1 MAIFDWFNKPA
12 SNTMLQ
18 NTFGNTFFKNQV
30 APVQS
35 GATNVRPTN
44 LAALKN
50 WRPWKAFMPQS
61 MGGTFHTKPTAGAS
75 RFIGSNVAYGL
86 PMAYAYGAG
95 KLQKSLPQ
103 SLQGEGGIYDQNPY
117 YGAMGVAVD
126 PEVEKTLRYGDGI
139 TETNY
144 PGANRP
150 LNTLDPNW
158 QHQIRMQEIDRGNID
173 NKGFNFPSIFG
184 TVKGGLEWLGD
195 KFKRPDAKQR
205 AYESIMGDR
214 KGLGTWE
221 TAAGDYGG
229 NRFAL
234 TNTPSGLKVGSD
246 IIGYGQGFAKNFD
259 SMFGSQSLEE
269 MEQKKIDW
277 ALNRLQNKKAISTRL
292 RNALM
297 QRGLLRGDTPGNV
310 TVDTVDFVDKV
321 GPTVGGDA
329 GPVTTGGGGTFNP
342 AMDPKGRR
350 DTTPSWGGAT
360 AAREAAGQ
368 QVAGPG
374 FGRGAYWA
382 KGGRVGLRLG
392 GDPEEPAENI
402 FEFMQDQGVPF
413 GDMASAPHPDEAWY
427 GLWENLNEKGI
438 VPIEIETLNDFK
450 NWFHNQDMDM
460 GQINEEGI
468 ASIV

>member
-1 MAIFDWFNKPA
+1 MAW
-12 SNTMLQ
+12 
-18 NTFGNTFFKNQV
+18 
-30 APVQS
+30 
-35 GATNVRPTN
+35 
-44 LAALKN
+44 
-50 WRPWKAFMPQS
+50 
-61 MGGTFHTKPTAGAS
+61 
-75 RFIGSNVAYGL
+75 
-86 PMAYAYGAG
+86 
-95 KLQKSLPQ
+95 
-103 SLQGEGGIYDQNPY
+103 YDN
-117 YGAMGVAVD
+117 
-126 PEVEKTLRYGDGI
+126 
-139 TETNY
+139 
-144 PGANRP
+144 
-150 LNTLDPNW
+150 
-158 QHQIRMQEIDRGNID
+158 IDRRGYGTTQAWPEYNENFGQSFAGVGRFDPQNLMRPDNLTQDLGAATYTGPRIPEGIPFNPAQGNIPYAPQEK
-173 NKGFNFPSIFG
+173 KGFNFPSIFG

-195 KFKRPDAKQR
+195 KFKRPEAKQR

-382 KGGRVGLRLG
+382 KGGRVGLKLG

-402 FEFMQDQGVPF
+402 FEIMQDQNIPFSEQVEGEGGVLEQLVAKYIEAGFPP
-413 GDMASAPHPDEAWY
+413 DQAEEMAMREFQQMA
-427 GLWENLNEKGI
+427 
-438 VPIEIETLNDFK
+438 
-450 NWFHNQDMDM
+450 M
-460 GQINEEGI
+460 GSEQGI
-468 ASIV
+468 ASLV